1 MNAFHPSIHSA
12 SPHSIHS
19 TLRLIIQASA
29 ATYQNQNQTRRRT
42 YHTYWQFPNN
52 PTKSQNAVHRNAAGQ
67 AVPEQLHRNAGILK
81 EGTKASRA
89 MNIERGNDGVCM
101 VKERRMTPIQP
112 VPTGRPR
119 TAIPIPSPIPSP
131 SPIPKYPYST
141 PTYIFLSKE
150 RCPPKRRPRESGVL
164 RF

>member
-1 MNAFHPSIHSA
+1 MHSIHPSIHPFRFTPSYP
-12 SPHSIHS
+12 SH
-19 TLRLIIQASA
+19 TNTNNTSA

-112 VPTGRPR
+112 VPTGRPP
-119 TAIPIPSPIPSP
+119 TAIPIPSP

-141 PTYIFLSKE
+141 PTYPYRKMSSK
-150 RCPPKRRPRESGVL
+150 PPFGCFE
-164 RF
+164 F